1 LNTDKRKQVFSNFNR
16 VSIELSNK
24 DRRKR

>member
-1 LNTDKRKQVFSNFNR
+1 MRKQVVSNFNR